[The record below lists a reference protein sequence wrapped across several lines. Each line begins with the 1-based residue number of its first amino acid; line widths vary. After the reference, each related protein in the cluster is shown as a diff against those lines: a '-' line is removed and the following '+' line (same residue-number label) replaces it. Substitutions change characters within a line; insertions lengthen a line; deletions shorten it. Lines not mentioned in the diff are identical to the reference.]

1 MLLRFYLFT
10 LYVTL
15 FITTGLLGMVLLNI
29 DPYSSPFWVIIL
41 FYLILFLFILAFFAI
56 ILFYL
61 KVWASNR
68 EVIFAHLVPTL
79 RQSALLSLVL
89 VTLLFLQQLRVLNL
103 WVGSL
108 VIVAI
113 VFIELYFRKSQYA
126 R

>member
-15 FITTGLLGMVLLNI
+15 FITTGLLGMVLFNL
-29 DPYSSPFWVIIL
+29 DPFTSPFWVISL
-41 FYLILFLFILAFFAI
+41 FYIVLFCFVLSFFAI
-56 ILFYL
+56 VMFYL

-79 RQSALLSLVL
+79 RQSALISLVL
-89 VTLLFLQQLRVLNL
+89 VTLLFLQQLRVLNW

-113 VFIELYFRKSQYA
+113 IFIELYFRKSQYA